1 MSLKILSV
9 FDNQQVATEG
19 LISDAIDYLTG
30 SMYGLLSQKNAKRI
44 VSEAMSSKNY
54 AARKKAVEALLNQT
68 VFNKAWCEKSIKN
81 KTSVHENEYAFIE
94 GRPVSDPVKLAEC
107 MTGPMFKGAKEAID
121 KLSDNTKLRF
131 ELIKKVNSAPDAEAA
146 DEIYEQNKSKL
157 VADSA
162 QAYID
167 RGGKSYSSVTA
178 DNMVTWPYITY
189 KNSKSVEFC
198 SGIYNDKEKNQLDQL
213 TVQEAANWGRAV
225 LQLLAV
231 ADSAHQLY
239 RANYVPYWEDC
250 KHEYDDLRYGDEI
263 FEYIFS
269 GQNGYQW
276 DPMLGVYNTCEAF
289 ARALLYAIL
298 VK

>member
-9 FDNQQVATEG
+9 FENQQVATEG

-44 VSEAMSSKNY
+44 VAEAMAPKNY
-54 AARKKAVEALLNQT
+54 ADRKKAVEALLNQT
-68 VFNKAWCEKSIKN
+68 VFNKTWCEKSIKN
-81 KTSVHENEYAFIE
+81 KTSVHVSEYAFVDS
-94 GRPVSDPVKLAEC
+94 RPVSDPMKVVEC
-107 MTGPMFKGAKEAID
+107 MTGSMFKGAKEALD

-131 ELIKKVNSAPDAEAA
+131 ELIKKVNSARDGEEA

-157 VADSA
+157 EIKPA
-162 QAYID
+162 QVYIA
-167 RGGKSYSSVTA
+167 RGGKKYPSVTA
-178 DNMVTWPYITY
+178 SEMITWPYVTY
-189 KNSKSVEFC
+189 KNSKNVEFC
-198 SGIYNDKEKNQLDQL
+198 TGIYNNREKNQLDQL
-213 TVQEAANWGRAV
+213 TVQEAANWGRAL

-231 ADSAHQLY
+231 ADSAQQLY

-276 DPMLGVYNTCEAF
+276 DPMFGVYNTCKTF
-289 ARALLYAIL
+289 ASELLYAIL